1 MQKRWLLPYVVA
13 SVAGAGALLANSALH
28 ALWPEWRWHH
38 EPLHSAV
45 EAVGGLVAIATATVL
60 LQTRHEVAPDKYR
73 MLAAG
78 FLGMGILE
86 EFHAIAS
93 PGNTFVLF
101 RNLAS
106 LVGSMGFVMVWRSS
120 AETDSSLQRRQ
131 VWMVATGALLV
142 GAWFL
147 IFPDHIPEM
156 VRNGEFTALA
166 VAPQTVA
173 CILFLAAGIRL
184 LEEYRRSGRL
194 EEALFS
200 SLALLYG
207 LAEFVFI
214 YSIPWDNRWWFW
226 HALRLM
232 ACLLAL
238 TYIGRK
244 YFKVTIDLQTALQQT
259 LRAKETLGQSE
270 ARLRQ
275 MFDDRE
281 RMAQDLHDSTIQS
294 LFALGLSLERCQ
306 RLVAASHHE
315 VATQLER
322 ASRGLQAVIR
332 DLRGYIL
339 GLGPP
344 ISSERTLETA
354 LCSLVNDMNNAS
366 DRHFRLDL
374 DSAALV
380 CLTAD
385 QVQHLLPIAREAM
398 SNSLRHSGAHT
409 GTLSLQLHDGWV
421 RLIVEDDGVGFDAT
435 TLQRQGH
442 GLTNMETRIKRL
454 GGRLEVVSGAGQGT
468 RIVCDLPQERHDV
481 KI

>member
-1 MQKRWLLPYVVA
+1 MQKRSLVPYVVA
-13 SVAGAGALLANSALH
+13 TVAGAGALLANSALH

-38 EPLHSAV
+38 EPLHSTV

-60 LQTRHEVAPDKYR
+60 LQTRHEVPADKYR

-106 LVGSMGFVMVWRSS
+106 LVGSIGFVMVWRSS
-120 AETDSSLQRRQ
+120 AETDSSPQRRQ
-131 VWMVATGALLV
+131 LWMVATATILV
-142 GAWFL
+142 GAWAL
-147 IFPDHIPEM
+147 MFPDQIPEM
-156 VRNGEFTALA
+156 VRNGEFTPLA
-166 VAPQTVA
+166 VTPQTVA

-184 LEEYRRSGRL
+184 LEEHRRLGRI

-226 HALRLM
+226 HALRLL
-232 ACLLAL
+232 ACLVAL

-244 YFKVTIDLQTALQQT
+244 YFLVTSDLQTALNQT
-259 LRAKETLGQSE
+259 IRAKETLSQSE
-270 ARLRQ
+270 AQLRQ
-275 MFDDRE
+275 LFDERE

-294 LFALGLSLERCQ
+294 LFALGLNLERCQ

-322 ASRGLQAVIR
+322 ATRGLQAVIR

-339 GLGPP
+339 GLGPQ
-344 ISSERTLETA
+344 ISSEATFEAA

-374 DSAALV
+374 DSAAV
-380 CLTAD
+380 ERLTAD

-398 SNSLRHSGAHT
+398 SNSLRHSGAHA
-409 GTLSLQLHDGWV
+409 GTLSLRLHDGWV
-421 RLIVEDDGVGFDAT
+421 RLIVEDDGVGFNTAT
-435 TLQRQGH
+435 LHGLGH
-442 GLTNMETRIKRL
+442 GLTNMQTRIKRL
-454 GGRLEVVSGAGQGT
+454 GGRLEVVSSAGQGT
-468 RIVCDLPQERHDV
+468 RIVCDLPQERNDV